1 MGGYVW
7 RICRPSVRASLTL
20 NTSSRT
26 ETREDRVTDWRS
38 FQKGGK
44 KKKAKTNVLG

>member
-1 MGGYVW
+1 MHDRLSGTLADDVSLVS
-7 RICRPSVRASLTL
+7 SVAAD
-20 NTSSRT
+20 
-26 ETREDRVTDWRS
+26 TREERVSDWRS